1 MFLTY
6 RRLLSFLNGRYRAG
20 LALLALLSLIF
31 SVFET
36 FSISVL
42 LPYLK
47 IISDPHSIASTRYV
61 GDLYEWMGS
70 PSPKNFSIQISYLLI
85 FIYAVKFTYSL
96 GFSYFQWRYV
106 RGLYLRIIE
115 RVFNN
120 FIHQPYASFVKSN
133 SADYAQGMVSEANNA
148 AGMVMG
154 LIMIVTESLT
164 VLFLFA
170 LMLRTDM
177 RVTLMVCA
185 LFGLVVVL
193 LLGLFS
199 GPIKKMGQKKVSL
212 VLAVL
217 RLLNESFGNFKL
229 LKLTC
234 REDFANRQFLDASV
248 RYNKIQVVYGVMQ
261 SLPRYSIEFL
271 GLSILLFVSVHLI
284 ANESVTYFLPKLVLF
299 AVSFGRIMPS
309 INRIVTSANE
319 YNFQKK
325 AVDMVWQ
332 MFHMTLDREGESVC
346 NFSRDIRVAAVTF
359 SYEARKDVLTRVD
372 ITVSKGEKVGF
383 VGESGA
389 GKSTLVDL
397 ICGLIRP
404 NEGAVLIDGVPLT
417 AANVRSWRRKIGYIP
432 QNIYLFDGT
441 VAENVAI
448 ASDYDADKVTAAL
461 KSAKIYDFLM
471 QKDGLATRVGEG
483 GILLSGGQK
492 QRVAIARALY
502 HDPEILVLDEATS
515 ALDDK
520 TETGIIEEIFS
531 LASGKTVLVIAHRL
545 TSLKYCDT
553 IYEVRGGVVQK
564 SVLKM
569 PA

>member
-6 RRLLSFLNGRYRAG
+6 RRLLSFLNGKYRAG
-20 LALLALLSLIF
+20 LALLAFLSLVF

-47 IISDPHSIASTRYV
+47 IISDPQSIVATRYV
-61 GDLYEWMGS
+61 STLHDWMGS
-70 PSPKNFSIQISYLLI
+70 PSPKSFSIKISYLLI
-85 FIYAVKFTYSL
+85 CIYAVKFAYSL

-115 RVFNN
+115 RVFRN

-185 LFGLVVVL
+185 LFGLAVVL

-332 MFHMTLDREGESVC
+332 MFHVTLDQEGEAVC
-346 NFSRDIRVAAVTF
+346 DFQRDVRVADVTF
-359 SYEARKDVLTRVD
+359 SYEARKNVLTHAD
-372 ITVSKGEKVGF
+372 ILISKGEKVGF

-417 AANVRSWRRKIGYIP
+417 VANVRSWRRKIGYIP

-471 QKDGLATRVGEG
+471 QKDGLATCVGEG

-553 IYEVRGGVVQK
+553 IYEIRGGSVQK
-564 SVLKM
+564 SALKM